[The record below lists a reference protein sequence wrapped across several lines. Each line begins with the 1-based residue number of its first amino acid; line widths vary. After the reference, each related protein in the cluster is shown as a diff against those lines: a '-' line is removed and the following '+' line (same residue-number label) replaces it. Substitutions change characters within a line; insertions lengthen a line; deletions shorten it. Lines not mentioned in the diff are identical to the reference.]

1 MKIVEARVHG
11 LVFEQKSQQH
21 VVVLRETAGDRV
33 LPIWIGPGEAMAIQ
47 RLVTEQAFPRPLT
60 HDLIALVIE
69 GLRARVARIVI
80 SELREGTFYA
90 TVLIER
96 DSNVLSVDARPS
108 DSIAV
113 ALRTRAPI
121 FVNEELLQSPPEQAS
136 EVEPPPAPETP
147 PAPPSE
153 EEKAEQ
159 LRRFLE
165 KLNPEDFG
173 KFQM

>member
-21 VVVLRETAGDRV
+21 VVVLREADGERV

-47 RLVTEQAFPRPLT
+47 RLITEQPFPRPLT

-69 GLRARVARIVI
+69 GLRARVTRVVI
-80 SELREGTFYA
+80 ADLRDGTFYA
-90 TVLIER
+90 TLLIER
-96 DSNVLSVDARPS
+96 DKSVLSIDARPS

-113 ALRTRAPI
+113 ALRTNAPI
-121 FVNEELLQSPPEQAS
+121 FVNDELLQQPPGQEA
-136 EVEPPPAPETP
+136 ETGPPAPEAP
-147 PAPPSE
+147 PAPPTE

>member
-21 VVVLRETAGDRV
+21 VVVLREVEGPRV

-47 RLVTEQAFPRPLT
+47 RLVTETPFPRPLT

-69 GLRARVARIVI
+69 GLKARVVRVVI
-80 SELREGTFYA
+80 SDLREGTFYA
-90 TVLIER
+90 SLLVER
-96 DSNVLSVDARPS
+96 DKSVLSVDARPS

-113 ALRTRAPI
+113 ALRAKAPI
-121 FVNEELLQSPPEQAS
+121 FVNEELLQPPEQEREA
-136 EVEPPPAPETP
+136 EAAPEEP
-147 PAPPSE
+147 PAPPSAE
-153 EEKAEQ
+153 DQAEQ

-165 KLNPEDFG
+165 RLNPEDFG

>member
-1 MKIVEARVHG
+1 VKIVEARVHG

-21 VVVLRETAGDRV
+21 VVVLRETDGERV

-69 GLRARVARIVI
+69 GLHAKVTRIVI
-80 SELREGTFYA
+80 SDLREGTFYA
-90 TVLIER
+90 SLLIER
-96 DSNVLSVDARPS
+96 DASVLSIDARPS

-113 ALRTRAPI
+113 ALRAKAPI
-121 FVNEELLQSPPEQAS
+121 FVNEELLQSPPEQGADVDPAPP
-136 EVEPPPAPETP
+136 EEPPP
-147 PAPPSE
+147 PATDE
-153 EEKAEQ
+153 ERAEQ